1 MNVKPFHSTKDNG
14 NRLQI
19 HNESILINNRI
30 RQLRCLLVLL
40 AIFFWVYPLVAA
52 DVKGSNLINCAIQQ
66 TACIQQLQ
74 GYEIT
79 FNIHPKPVKAMQDLT
94 FQVSIVGKQPNANPH
109 IDLGMPGMDMGPNRV
124 DLKPTGNGGFEGQGI
139 IVRCP
144 SGRRTWCAKVTLP
157 GRGVVEFI
165 FDVIY

>member
-1 MNVKPFHSTKDNG
+1 MNLKPFHITKDNG

-19 HNESILINNRI
+19 HNESILIKNRM
-30 RQLRCLLVLL
+30 RQLRCLLALL
-40 AIFFWVYPLVAA
+40 AIFFWVNPLLAT
-52 DVKGSNLINCAIQQ
+52 DGKGLNLINCDIQQ
-66 TACIQQLQ
+66 TACTQQLP
-74 GYEIT
+74 GCEIT
-79 FNIHPKPVKAMQDLT
+79 LDIHPKPVKAMQDLR
-94 FQVSIVGKQPNANPH
+94 FQISIVGKQPNANPH